1 MTYTVWTF
9 DDAVCEDV
17 MVFSGS
23 LAECQ
28 AYIADCDCEFW
39 GEEFYIVEPDGFTVW
54 GNNPQALGRLV
65 SKRNEPIWQYTQ
77 SPQLFL
83 MKVCAYCP
91 YAFFP
96 KMLDICAPLCYT
108 IITERT

>member
-28 AYIADCDCEFW
+28 AYVADCDCEFW
-39 GEEFYIVEPDGFTVW
+39 GPEEFYIVEPDGFTVW
-54 GNNPQALGRLV
+54 G
-65 SKRNEPIWQYTQ
+65 E
-77 SPQLFL
+77 
-83 MKVCAYCP
+83 
-91 YAFFP
+91 
-96 KMLDICAPLCYT
+96 
-108 IITERT
+108 